1 MLDSCAANDC
11 KKSRCSLWAQAIPAI
26 AQLVEHLTVDC
37 AEIRWSLAR
46 FRVAGLLCSHPP
58 GTSTGSVS
66 AVLFVSLSILPV
78 HTAVCRGLGR
88 AVLWKMRGRDD
99 LGCFSTPILLSCS
112 CSKKRS
118 KSSRPPFSQCWTPVQ
133 QTIAKSLDVAG
144 LLCSHPPGTSTGS
157 VSAVLFVSLSILP
170 VHTAVCRGLGR
181 AVLWKMRGRDDLGGF
196 STPILLNCSCS
207 KKTL

>member
-11 KKSRCSLWAQAIPAI
+11 KKPRCSLWAQAIPAV

-37 AEIRWSLAR
+37 AEIR

-88 AVLWKMRGRDD
+88 AVLWKMRG
-99 LGCFSTPILLSCS
+99 GMT
-112 CSKKRS
+112 
-118 KSSRPPFSQCWTPVQ
+118 
-133 QTIAKSLDVAG
+133 
-144 LLCSHPPGTSTGS
+144 
-157 VSAVLFVSLSILP
+157 
-170 VHTAVCRGLGR
+170 
-181 AVLWKMRGRDDLGGF
+181 
-196 STPILLNCSCS
+196 
-207 KKTL
+207 

>member
-11 KKSRCSLWAQAIPAI
+11 KKPRCSLWAQAIPAV

-99 LGCFSTPILLSCS
+99 LGGFSTPILLNCS

-133 QTIAKSLDVAG
+133 QTIAKSLDVACG
-144 LLCSHPPGTSTGS
+144 HKPFRL
-157 VSAVLFVSLSILP
+157 
-170 VHTAVCRGLGR
+170 
-181 AVLWKMRGRDDLGGF
+181 
-196 STPILLNCSCS
+196 
-207 KKTL
+207 